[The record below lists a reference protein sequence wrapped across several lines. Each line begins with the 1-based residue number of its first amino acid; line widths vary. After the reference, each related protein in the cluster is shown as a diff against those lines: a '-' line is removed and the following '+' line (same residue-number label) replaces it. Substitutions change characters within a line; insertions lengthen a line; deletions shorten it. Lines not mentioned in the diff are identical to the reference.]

1 VNGPLRIARRELS
14 SLTAEKTIVL
24 ALLVQLFVAAFS
36 SFLVVGLASLY
47 DPSATQGG
55 GVEVA
60 VTGEASDALL
70 NAGQSSDGIRFR
82 TYDDRSAALAD
93 FDASRVDAV
102 LIATTDQSADGSR
115 VAVEAVVPESSLQK
129 TLIVVQIRDL
139 LERIERDERLR
150 RADNIERAIAPS
162 PPTVGAS
169 PYFGFAYTVLV
180 PLLLLL
186 PAFIAGS
193 TAVDSVTEEIE
204 RGTLDLL
211 RVAPV
216 SLGGIVAGKGA
227 AMAALAP
234 AQAAL
239 WLALLALNGIAV
251 SHVAPLLAYT
261 AAVSTLLVAAGVALG
276 LAVPNRERAQLLY
289 SLGALSAFTLAG
301 FLPEHPATTIAR
313 LAIDSPTPTTYA
325 LVAVT
330 VVGAVVGVAGVAR
343 LVGRLDPESL

>member
-1 VNGPLRIARRELS
+1 MNGLLRIARRELS

-55 GVEVA
+55 VDLA

-70 NAGQSSDGIRFR
+70 DAGRSSDGVRFR

-93 FDASRVDAV
+93 FDAGRVDAV
-102 LIATTDQSADGSR
+102 LIATTDRSGDGSR

-227 AMAALAP
+227 AMAVLAP
-234 AQAAL
+234 AQGAL

-313 LAIDSPTPTTYA
+313 LAIDSPTLTTYA

-330 VVGAVVGVAGVAR
+330 VVGAVAGVGVVAR
-343 LVGRLDPESL
+343 LVARLDPESL